1 MKTIITTLTII
12 FLACALPGLNAQ
24 EILHAVTGTV
34 TNNGHIKQSLIIQK
48 SDQSSEV
55 FEVGES
61 SFAPVTL
68 DKAFQ
73 NNTETVDKLPKGTSH
88 VIVYYYGLS
97 PETAVAV
104 EDIGDKVLLIT
115 GRVSHVDKKQH
126 TIAIRAD
133 GGSESV
139 CSVESGTAVEMSDGV
154 KDGAKNYPSDGDR
167 ITAVCTEEAGKEAA
181 RFIKL
186 L

>member
-55 FEVGES
+55 FEVGKS
-61 SFAPVTL
+61 SSAPVTL
-68 DKAFQ
+68 DKALQ
-73 NNTETVDKLPKGTSH
+73 KNTETVDKLPEGTSH
-88 VIVYYYGLS
+88 VIVYYYGVS

-104 EDIGDKVLLIT
+104 EDIGDKVLSIT
-115 GRVSHVDKKQH
+115 GRVTHVDKKQH

-133 GGSESV
+133 GGSEST
-139 CSVESGTAVEMSDGV
+139 CSVESGTTLEMSDGV
-154 KDGAKNYPSDGDR
+154 NSPWCNGPDFGM
-167 ITAVCTEEAGKEAA
+167 AVFVA
-181 RFIKL
+181 
-186 L
+186 

>member
-1 MKTIITTLTII
+1 MKTIITTLTVI
-12 FLACALPGLNAQ
+12 FLACTLPGLNAQ
-24 EILHAVTGTV
+24 EILHAAAGTV
-34 TNNGHIKQSLIIQK
+34 TNSGHIKQSLVIQK

-55 FEVGES
+55 FEVAKS
-61 SFAPVTL
+61 SPAPVTL

-73 NNTETVDKLPKGTSH
+73 KDTETVDKLPKGTSH

-97 PETAVAV
+97 PETAIAV
-104 EDIGDKVLLIT
+104 EDIGDKVLSIT

-126 TIAIRAD
+126 TVAIRVD
-133 GGSESV
+133 GGTESI

-167 ITAVCTEEAGKEAA
+167 VTAVCTEEAGKEAA
-181 RFIKL
+181 RFIKIL
-186 L
+186 